1 MPFYYFPM
9 NSYYM
14 FGYLLVIIGSL
25 IMIYGQI
32 KVNSAYKRYERIP
45 IAEYN
50 RSDGCTRNFRS
61 KWIE

>member
-25 IMIYGQI
+25 IMIYGCLL
-32 KVNSAYKRYERIP
+32 YT
-45 IAEYN
+45 
-50 RSDGCTRNFRS
+50 SDAAD
-61 KWIE
+61 E